1 MNAKIDGVGA
11 SLPEKVLTN
20 ADLEKIVDT
29 TDEWITTRTG
39 IKERRVLQKGERIT
53 DHCVR
58 AAQEA
63 MKNAGITVDDL
74 DLIINSTFTADYILP
89 SGACLVQEKL
99 APKRDVPSFDLAAA
113 CSGWVYGLEMASNC
127 IKTGQY
133 KRVLVIGADALSPLT
148 NWKDRSTCVL
158 FGDGAGAA
166 VLSATED
173 EKSGILGAD
182 LGAAGKHAAI
192 LSVEGGGSFMPG
204 PALLKDPSLED
215 KYYIH
220 MAGNELFKIVT
231 RLVADSVKRLLAK
244 TGVAAADVSLLIPHQ
259 ANTRII
265 DFVAERVGLPKE
277 KVIITIDKYCN
288 NSAASVP
295 VALYDTLKSGRIKK
309 GDNLIFTA
317 FGGGLTY
324 ASLLV
329 RWA

>member
-1 MNAKIDGVGA
+1 
-11 SLPEKVLTN
+11 
-20 ADLEKIVDT
+20 
-29 TDEWITTRTG
+29 
-39 IKERRVLQKGERIT
+39 
-53 DHCVR
+53 
-58 AAQEA
+58 
-63 MKNAGITVDDL
+63 
-74 DLIINSTFTADYILP
+74 
-89 SGACLVQEKL
+89 
-99 APKRDVPSFDLAAA
+99 
-113 CSGWVYGLEMASNC
+113 
-127 IKTGQY
+127 
-133 KRVLVIGADALSPLT
+133 
-148 NWKDRSTCVL
+148 
-158 FGDGAGAA
+158 
-166 VLSATED
+166 
-173 EKSGILGAD
+173 
-182 LGAAGKHAAI
+182 
-192 LSVEGGGSFMPG
+192 
-204 PALLKDPSLED
+204 
-215 KYYIH
+215 

-277 KVIITIDKYCN
+277 KVIITIDKYGN